1 MLSHTSD
8 AAQIASQQVAG
19 GGDVCKATPQTTREQ
34 PHRAGRR
41 QATRR
46 GTGTTVSIL
55 LLLLVFLASTPPPP
69 LSPPHLP
76 YNLPTFDAPVSP
88 IMTPAALSQEQTHAL
103 FDILSHHETYAEIE
117 AFKFPDAV
125 TGYGHP
131 FARTTV
137 VPQAVL
143 KSRTSTPVNSVP
155 GTPRVRTPAPLPKP
169 AADKGRDGEEP
180 QALEDV
186 PEEDPSQ
193 PSTSPLLQTLLSRFA
208 LQLPGLRDLPRDF
221 WSVRIQGILARLGEA
236 ELSESYDKGALGTR
250 KVLATAGSALFEM
263 IGRGA
268 LGGMKRRY
276 PPGTKDNGLKSDHEY
291 DHTKAEDLARAWDNV
306 VEGHVYGTLIDD
318 LYNHLSTT
326 DDLEGYSPAVKA
338 SAEYAIIHLATFLH
352 YIFVLSPEGQYV
364 LKLLENVHNLVPYKM
379 VKQTL
384 RVGNAATMMSG
395 MMRLLLAKLS
405 VTSITNW
412 VGLTANADDG
422 MNLLQRIISLVLSW
436 DAGEFRKSADKIEK
450 AKDRPSDE
458 MLQAIRQHV
467 AQGRDEH
474 ETVRAASEEH
484 SQSIITAI
492 FNASNPDLT
501 TALTDETHAQCLEY
515 YSALLSVRDRESIT
529 AALCR
534 QPPDLFTATVRDLF
548 TAYEP
553 MIRSVHAQ
561 IDLREHLD
569 AGQAFID
576 DFIKASK
583 PKKAE
588 TGTSTPLGG
597 MRSMINGES
606 SKPGKMPS
614 VDDYVDLLMRNR
626 IIMYKWIHALAKS
639 CPEVWEEMRSWEKEA
654 IVHFRQDRSP
664 RETDGGNEAKS
675 GEVNPEEEFKE
686 RPTEGKSEETDVSE
700 KPKLGA
706 KTKPTDT
713 SPMEDSLNQ
722 LFQSLPAASQQPV
735 LAALDTHST
744 YLSTLSDLSISRLQR
759 ILDTTGTV
767 SDNMAG
773 PGMYLSKWQSLVE
786 CTPITPG
793 TPRGAVRCGKD
804 VKHAM
809 TMGKT
814 GVAGIEKA
822 REAALR
828 SAEEVPEAPNVDV
841 VVKEMGAA
849 FRTLLQGLGK
859 K

>member
-1 MLSHTSD
+1 
-8 AAQIASQQVAG
+8 
-19 GGDVCKATPQTTREQ
+19 
-34 PHRAGRR
+34 
-41 QATRR
+41 
-46 GTGTTVSIL
+46 
-55 LLLLVFLASTPPPP
+55 
-69 LSPPHLP
+69 
-76 YNLPTFDAPVSP
+76 
-88 IMTPAALSQEQTHAL
+88 MTPAALSQEQTHAL

-137 VPQAVL
+137 LPQAASAS
-143 KSRTSTPVNSVP
+143 KSRAETLVYSAP
-155 GTPRVRTPAPLPKP
+155 GTPRVRTPVPPLPKP
-169 AADKGRDGEEP
+169 AVASRDRDGEGQLSEEE
-180 QALEDV
+180 A
-186 PEEDPSQ
+186 PEEDASL
-193 PSTSPLLQTLLSRFA
+193 PSTSPLLQTLLSKFV
-208 LQLPGLRDLPRDF
+208 LQLPGLRDLPREF

-268 LGGMKRRY
+268 LGGLKRRY
-276 PPGTKDNGLKSDHEY
+276 SPETEHDGLKSEDKY
-291 DHTKAEDLARAWDNV
+291 DHTNAQDLARAWDNV

-318 LYNHLSTT
+318 LYDHLSTT

-338 SAEYAIIHLATFLH
+338 SAEYAIIHLATFIH
-352 YIFVLSPEGQYV
+352 HIFVLSPEGQYV

-384 RVGNAATMMSG
+384 RVGNAATMMSA

-436 DAGEFRKSADKIEK
+436 DAGEFRKGADKIEK

-467 AQGRDEH
+467 AQSRDEH

-492 FNASNPDLT
+492 FNATDPDLT
-501 TALTDETHAQCLEY
+501 TALTDETHAHCLEY

-561 IDLREHLD
+561 IDLREHVD

-576 DFIKASK
+576 DFIKTSK
-583 PKKAE
+583 PRKAE

-597 MRSMINGES
+597 MRSMINGGEP

-626 IIMYKWIHALAKS
+626 TIMYKWIHALAKS
-639 CPEVWEEMRSWEKEA
+639 CPDVWEEMRKWEKEA
-654 IVHFRQDRSP
+654 IVNFRQERGP
-664 RETDGGNEAKS
+664 RETVGSDEAKS
-675 GEVNPEEEFKE
+675 EEGRPEDEKAEEGT
-686 RPTEGKSEETDVSE
+686 PTEADVNG
-700 KPKLGA
+700 KPKLEVERNA
-706 KTKPTDT
+706 ADT
-713 SPMEDSLNQ
+713 SSMEDSLNQ
-722 LFQSLPAASQQPV
+722 LFQSLPTTSQQPV
-735 LAALDTHST
+735 LAALDTHSA
-744 YLSTLSDLSISRLQR
+744 YLSTLSDLSLFRFQR

-773 PGMYLSKWQSLVE
+773 PGMYLSKWQSLIE
-786 CTPITPG
+786 GTPITPG

-814 GVAGIEKA
+814 GVPGVEKA

-828 SAEEVPEAPNVDV
+828 SAEEAPEAPNVDV
-841 VVKEMGAA
+841 VVKEMAGG

-859 K
+859 